1 MVLVTGGTGLVGREL
16 VRRLVEQ
23 GQRVRV
29 LSRQRESAGAEL
41 FIGDITSSEAV
52 EAAMEAVKTVYHLA
66 ARVDHFATAA
76 ELHRTNVL
84 GTAHVVRAALKH
96 GVQRLIHCSTVS
108 AEKGG
113 GTTAYGQ
120 SKIKAEAE
128 LRALCDR
135 LPWVIVRPGPVYD
148 AERHNL
154 RKAVRFAHRF
164 RIFGRLVPDTTV
176 HLASRTNVVNAM
188 LLAEG
193 KGIPGRAYAICD
205 SKPVQRSLLSEII
218 CERTRAVPIPIP
230 VRVASPI
237 FYAVSGCMEAAARM
251 RRTRPQL
258 NRNYLRMLARRRE
271 YDIGP
276 AIEDLGYEPAPTEID
291 FAQAVDLCLSAF
303 TYQSPGLGHSH
314 HR

>member
-1 MVLVTGGTGLVGREL
+1 MVLVTGGTGLIGREL

-41 FIGDITSSEAV
+41 FIGDIANPGAV
-52 EAAMEAVKTVYHLA
+52 EAAMKGVKTVYHLA

-84 GTAHVVRAALKH
+84 GTAHVVQAALKQ

-128 LRALCDR
+128 LRALRDR

-154 RKAVRFAHRF
+154 RKAVQFARRF

-205 SKPVQRSLLSEII
+205 SRPVQRSLLSKII
-218 CERTRAVPIPIP
+218 CERTRAVSVPIP
-230 VRVASPI
+230 VRVASPVLH
-237 FYAVSGCMEAAARM
+237 AVSGCMEAAARM
-251 RRTRPQL
+251 RHTRPQL

-291 FAQAVDLCLSAF
+291 FAQAVDLCLSTCA
-303 TYQSPGLGHSH
+303 YQPPGLGHSH
-314 HR
+314 HG